1 MFGRIN
7 CDVMLLHRHHYIN
20 FDRSYL
26 VALHAVER
34 RSARRVDVYLFAIAH
49 NTERS
54 VNDVSIR
61 IQTHSGCEE
70 KFSVARI
77 PIEEVPVI
85 GARVA

>member
-61 IQTHSGCEE
+61 IQTHSGREE

-77 PIEEVPVI
+77 PIEEVSVI

>member
-1 MFGRIN
+1 
-7 CDVMLLHRHHYIN
+7 
-20 FDRSYL
+20 
-26 VALHAVER
+26 
-34 RSARRVDVYLFAIAH
+34 VDVYLFAIAH